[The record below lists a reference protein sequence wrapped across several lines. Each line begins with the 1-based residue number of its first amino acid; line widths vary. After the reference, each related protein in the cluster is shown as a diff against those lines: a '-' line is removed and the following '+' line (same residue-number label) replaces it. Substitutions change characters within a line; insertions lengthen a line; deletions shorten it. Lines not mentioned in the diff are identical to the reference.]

1 MYAEVTTLIAITIF
15 VLINMAITDVL
26 MIARFAL
33 QTAPTTIVTV
43 ALTKSVT
50 TTVTSA
56 HFPPTSLTVV
66 AAVPLATT
74 ATHDLV
80 VAHAAM
86 IGPNKP
92 PPADIVMDLM
102 REMREDPA

>member
-1 MYAEVTTLIAITIF
+1 MYAEVTTLITITIF
-15 VLINMAITDVL
+15 VLINVVITDVL
-26 MIARFAL
+26 TIARFVL
-33 QTAPTTIVTV
+33 QTAPTTIVIV
-43 ALTKSVT
+43 GLTKSVT

-56 HFPPTSLTVV
+56 HLPPTILTVV

-74 ATHDLV
+74 ATHALV

-86 IGPNKP
+86 IGPNKH